1 MLFKM
6 IYILLFPNRHLINP
20 TNPKAA
26 LGPREF
32 IEFIQ
37 HDTPLSAPNYVYQTH
52 EIIKLVSI

>member
-1 MLFKM
+1 MKRMLFKM

-32 IEFIQ
+32 IEFTQ
-37 HDTPLSAPNYVYQTH
+37 HAPNYVYQTH